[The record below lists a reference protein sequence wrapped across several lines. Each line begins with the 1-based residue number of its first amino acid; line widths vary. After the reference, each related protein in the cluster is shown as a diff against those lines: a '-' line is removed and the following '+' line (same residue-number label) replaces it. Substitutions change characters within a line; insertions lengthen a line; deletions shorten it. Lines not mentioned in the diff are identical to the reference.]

1 MVINPH
7 YFRGVEYD
15 PVRDF
20 VLVSP
25 LATMPFVLMASAA
38 LPPESPR
45 DLVNWLKLR
54 PGEINYG
61 SSGEGSTGHLAGEL
75 FRRMAGVD
83 IVHASFNGGVSALNG
98 LAQGQIS
105 LAFAAM
111 PLALAYLPSE
121 HFRPLAVTS
130 SARYERLPG
139 VPTLGESGLA
149 GYEIEGWYGL
159 FAPAGSPP
167 AARVWMHEHVSAA
180 FAEPAMRSDLLMI
193 GLEPV
198 TMPIERFAT
207 RILTEQEKWAPL
219 LRASRIPLNAEGER
233 RKANGGS
240 EG

>member
-7 YFRGVEYD
+7 FLRGVEYD

-20 VLVSP
+20 VLVLP

-75 FRRMAGVD
+75 FRRMTGVD

-98 LAQGQIS
+98 LAQRQIS

-167 AARVWMHEHVSAA
+167 AAQVWIREHVSAA

-198 TMPIERFAT
+198 IMPIERFAT